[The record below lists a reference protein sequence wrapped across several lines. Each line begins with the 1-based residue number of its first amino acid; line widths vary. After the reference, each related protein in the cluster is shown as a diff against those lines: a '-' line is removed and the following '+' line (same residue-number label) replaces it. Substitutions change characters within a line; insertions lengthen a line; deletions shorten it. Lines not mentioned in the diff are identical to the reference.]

1 MTSSHTPSPIENP
14 STDDEIDL
22 RQVGGALLRHK
33 RLIGAVAGSALV
45 LSTLYAFTRKPVWEG
60 QFQIVLQN
68 NEQSSGRLA
77 ALQQS
82 NPVPAF
88 RCSALEMD
96 STASVL
102 FS

>member
-68 NEQSSGRLA
+68 NEQPSGRA
-77 ALQQS
+77 A
-82 NPVPAF
+82 
-88 RCSALEMD
+88 
-96 STASVL
+96 ASQ
-102 FS
+102 

>member
-1 MTSSHTPSPIENP
+1 MTNFNTTPSVTE
-14 STDDEIDL
+14 STPKEDEIDL

-68 NEQSSGRLA
+68 NQQPSSVAAKLA
-77 ALQQS
+77 QS
-82 NPVPAF
+82 NPGEVCSCRGQSSIF
-88 RCSALEMD
+88 RCGI
-96 STASVL
+96 
-102 FS
+102 